1 MIRDVGKYIS
11 EEDIPVD
18 VTRSPFH
25 FSEGAVAYAGM
36 HLHVDGYPAHTH
48 SFVEIAFV
56 VGGSGNHHSVS
67 GRRELSR
74 GDVVLLRPGVWHGYE
89 GCRRLEL

>member
-1 MIRDVGKYIS
+1 MDTSRDVFYF
-11 EEDIPVD
+11 
-18 VTRSPFH
+18 T
-25 FSEGAVAYAGM
+25 EGTLAYAA
-36 HLHVDGYPAHTH
+36 HYLQAEDNPSHTH

-74 GDVVLLRPGVWHGYE
+74 GDVVL
-89 GCRRLEL
+89 RRERVGGAQRDLGAAGL